1 MNSLYPEYNFSSN
14 FANIH
19 GNTLHYIDEGE
30 GPVIVMVHG
39 NPTWSY
45 FYRNLI
51 SLLSSRYRVIAVDHI
66 GCGLSDKPQKYSY
79 TLAHHVDNLHNL
91 LNQLGVTKYSLVV
104 HDWGGAIGMGL
115 ATRYPERVEKI
126 VVLNTAAFL
135 SKRIP
140 FRISLCKLP
149 LIGPMIVRGLNG
161 FARPATFMAVSK
173 PMRADVSAAYI
184 APYNS
189 WANRVAVSAFVQDIP
204 LNTGHP
210 SYETL
215 QEIDHGLVTIRDAGV
230 PILILWGGKDFCFDK
245 VFYDE
250 WRKRFPEAEYHYF
263 EDGGHYIL
271 EDKLDEI
278 KPILLRFFPRHE
290 E

>member
-1 MNSLYPEYNFSSN
+1 MKSLYPEYNFTSR
-14 FANIH
+14 FADVN
-19 GNTLHYIDEGE
+19 GNTLHYIDEGQ

-51 SLLSSRYRVIAVDHI
+51 PILSRHCRVIAADNI
-66 GCGLSDKPQKYSY
+66 GCGLSDKPQNYSY
-79 TLAHHVDNLHNL
+79 TLAQHVDNLHNL
-91 LNQLGVTKYSLVV
+91 LNQLEVTRYSFIV

-149 LIGPMIVRGLNG
+149 VIGPLLVRGLNG
-161 FARPATFMAVSK
+161 FAWPATFMAVTK
-173 PMRADVSAAYI
+173 RMPREVAKAYI
-184 APYNS
+184 APYDS
-189 WANRVAVSAFVQDIP
+189 WQNRVAVSAFVQDIP
-204 LNTGHP
+204 LSENHW
-210 SYETL
+210 SYNAL
-215 QEIDHGLVTIRDAGV
+215 KQIDENLRGIRDAGI
-230 PILILWGGKDFCFDK
+230 PMLILWGGKDFCFDK

-250 WRKRFPEAEYHYF
+250 WMRRFPEAECHYY

-271 EDKLDEI
+271 EDKLDQI
-278 KPILLRFFPRHE
+278 KPILERFFAKHE